1 MPPHEPPAYL
11 QYLPLLIVVPILFW
25 RMRKLSKPQP
35 LKWQYLWIRPVIFLA
50 IAAMV
55 LVSTPPVA
63 LDWLWI
69 GLAALLGAAAGWQ
82 WGRTM
87 HIEMHPENGTLMAK
101 GSQAAMLLLVVL
113 VVFRAGLRGGLQME
127 AAARHLNM
135 VLITDASIVFS
146 ALLFAVR
153 GLEMF
158 LRARRV
164 MAAHDA
170 ATPAP

>member
-11 QYLPLLIVVPILFW
+11 QYLPLLIVLPILFW

-69 GLAALLGAAAGWQ
+69 GLAALLGAGAGWQ
-82 WGRTM
+82 WGRAM

-127 AAARHLNM
+127 SAAWHLDM

-170 ATPAP
+170 ARPAS

>member
-1 MPPHEPPAYL
+1 MEPHQPPAYL
-11 QYLPLLIVVPILFW
+11 QYLPLLIVLPILFL
-25 RMRKLSKPQP
+25 RMRKMSRPQP

-50 IAAMV
+50 IAVMI
-55 LVSTPPVA
+55 LVSTPPKA

-69 GLAALLGAAAGWQ
+69 ALAALLGAGAGWQ
-82 WGRTM
+82 WGRAM

-113 VVFRAGLRGGLQME
+113 VVARVGLRSGLEME
-127 AAARHLNM
+127 ASAWHLNA
-135 VLITDASIVFS
+135 VLIADASIVFS

-170 ATPAP
+170 AKPVP